1 MVLAVLYHRIACH
14 TRWFTMA
21 YQFPLLRSIEISEEG
36 EEALPQ
42 IPGMIQ
48 ISHGP
53 IICTKRAVG
62 IVQETGRNLKECNLT
77 KIEWQKS
84 MKTVG
89 SLRDGTHVDFES
101 IFMVA

>member
-1 MVLAVLYHRIACH
+1 MVLAVLYRRIACH
-14 TRWFTMA
+14 ARWFTMV

-42 IPGMIQ
+42 IPGWIK
-48 ISHGP
+48 ISHEP

-62 IVQETGRNLKECNLT
+62 IVQETGRNLKECNLM

-84 MKTVG
+84 MKRVG
-89 SLRDGTHVDFES
+89 SLTHGTHFDFES